1 MRIRIRSG
9 EEHPQAKFTNDEAE
23 AIRKRFEVDPKP
35 TIREV
40 AEEEGCGRM
49 TIQRIA
55 RGITYR

>member
-1 MRIRIRSG
+1 MKIRVRAG
-9 EEHPQAKFTNDEAE
+9 EEHPLAKFTNEEAD
-23 AIRKRFEVDPKP
+23 AIRKRFEDDPKP
-35 TIREV
+35 TLREV